1 MSTTQFIE
9 AGLGQDLLDKREIR
23 TFISGAAILALDWVQ
38 LDTLK
43 TDSDR
48 VLYAIQADT
57 SIATGNPLVV
67 GVALDAATAAG
78 QKVRVVVRGYVEGA
92 NVATAVGTA
101 GTALVVDNTFVGRA
115 VAIAAADT
123 CAPCGFT
130 LEAAVS
136 NKADVFVTCR

>member
-1 MSTTQFIE
+1 MSATQFIE

-23 TFISGAAILALDWVQ
+23 TFLSGAAITALDWVQ
-38 LDTLK
+38 MDTSK

-57 SIATGNPLVV
+57 SIATGNPLVC

-92 NVATAVGTA
+92 NVASAVAAA
-101 GTALVVDNTFVGRA
+101 GIALVVDATAAGRA
-115 VAIAAADT
+115 VAIVAADT
-123 CAPCGFT
+123 CSPCGVT
-130 LEAAVS
+130 LEASSS
-136 NKADVFVTCR
+136 NKADVFVTCH